1 MISSNIMCNV
11 DNSLIITDEILLK
24 KTIIMVM
31 IVTENDDE
39 MIFVTMWLHAVTF
52 SNLASSQV
60 TTYQL

>member
-11 DNSLIITDEILLK
+11 DNSLIITDQILLK

-39 MIFVTMWLHAVTF
+39 MIFVTM
-52 SNLASSQV
+52 
-60 TTYQL
+60 